1 MPYLS
6 DSQAIWQ
13 TINKLTQAKVLWLD
27 TEVADWRTRN
37 PRLSLIQAL
46 VDAKDFTGETAY
58 VLDVLQTPELINYFI
73 SQIMANPQIEKVFH
87 NASYDLRFL
96 GGNKAKNIT
105 CTLKLAKSNRHLLPE
120 VTNLQLK
127 TLATELCNFPVADV
141 EPQGSDWGKRPLTA
155 TQLKYA
161 QMDVVYLAQLH
172 NYFLKLTP
180 INVRKRP
187 LSSLTVTKVCLAF
200 ECPRLFY
207 LGHKSGGKTMFVP
220 ANKAPGIGKTFH
232 QLSDRFVKLIKQE
245 AQFQQLLIATPQQ
258 LNATEVAQKM
268 QELLYE
274 LAFFPY
280 LQNAIRVDPAKAQPL
295 YTIWQG
301 LQNLIARWAE
311 LLVSNRAFCPAEEV
325 VSKTF
330 ISQELDISYKFILNN
345 NEEQL
350 VKGRFDSL
358 VYDFSQ
364 HRLCVVDYKTYHSPD
379 KSAQLAQVALYGY
392 MLKNR
397 VGVPINSAVYTVL
410 PSWEES
416 TLTWEQL
423 EATIHQLIPEKLK
436 QIQQW
441 LNWQQ
446 PQTNPP
452 PPTSQPELLC
462 PLCPQQQKCQTFF
475 PNPPLIEGK
484 STTANPIPKPKF
496 APPQKSTLPTNLTEA
511 KTPITESQSTVEAN
525 IPETK
530 TTPQTEP
537 IIAPQV
543 ILKNEPTTTAK
554 PVEKTNPN
562 TEPQPTIEADK
573 IGEQVVT
580 ILKSFKTDV
589 EYLGADIGP
598 AFIRV
603 KLKPN
608 LGVKVSSL
616 LKLADDLQVQLGISN
631 PPLIAPQAGYVSV
644 DLPRS
649 KRIIAHFKT
658 YIQPE
663 NSSPT
668 APVKIAIGINLNNQ
682 LIEANLADS
691 NTCHFLVGGTTG
703 SGKSEFLRALLLSL
717 LYRHPPNQLK
727 IALVDPKRVTFPEF
741 EKMPWLLS
749 PVVKDSDRAIE
760 LMETLVIEMERRYQL
775 FELNSCPNLTAYN
788 QHLAQQQKKPEPP
801 IVCIFDEYADFMV
814 EKETRQTLEQSIKR
828 LGAMARAAGIH
839 LIIATQR
846 PEARVVTPIIRS
858 NLPGRIAL
866 RTASEA
872 DSEIILGGKQKEAA
886 CLLGKGDLLFLN
898 NSKLERLQ
906 SLYAQEIKL
915 NLVNS

>member
-1 MPYLS
+1 MPYLT

-13 TINKLTQAKVLWLD
+13 TMNKLTQAKVLWLD
-27 TEVADWRTRN
+27 TEVADWRTKN

-46 VDAKDFTGETAY
+46 VDAKDVTGEKAY
-58 VLDVLQTPELINYFI
+58 VLDILQTPDLINYFI
-73 SQIMANPQIEKVFH
+73 SQIMVNPQIEKVFH
-87 NASYDLRFL
+87 NAAYDLRFL
-96 GGNKAKNIT
+96 GKNKAKNIT
-105 CTLKLAKSNRHLLPE
+105 CTLKLAKSNRHLLPG
-120 VTNLQLK
+120 VTNLKLK
-127 TLATELCNFPVADV
+127 TLATELCNFPAADI

-155 TQLKYA
+155 TQLNYA

-172 NYFLKLTP
+172 NYLLKPTLRNIIKKALP
-180 INVRKRP
+180 P
-187 LSSLTVTKVCLAF
+187 LSVTKVCLAF

-207 LGHKSGGKTMFVP
+207 LGQKYGGKTMFVP
-220 ANKAPGIGKTFH
+220 PNKSPGIGKIFH
-232 QLSDRFVKLIKQE
+232 QLSDRFVNSIQKE
-245 AQFQQLLIATPQQ
+245 TQFQQLLIATPQQ

-311 LLVSNRAFCPAEEV
+311 LLVTNRSFCSAEEV
-325 VSKTF
+325 ISKTF
-330 ISQELDISYKFILNN
+330 IAQELDIHYKFLLSNG
-345 NEEQL
+345 EEQL
-350 VKGRFDSL
+350 IKGRFDSL

-397 VGVPINSAVYTVL
+397 VGVPIDSAVYTVL
-410 PSWEES
+410 PDWQEL

-423 EATIHQLIPEKLK
+423 EATIHQLIPEKLQ

-446 PQTNPP
+446 SQPNPP
-452 PPTSQPELLC
+452 PATSQPELLC
-462 PLCPQQQKCQTFF
+462 PLCPQQQKCRTFF

-484 STTANPIPKPKF
+484 STTANSITKPKV
-496 APPQKSTLPTNLTEA
+496 APTQESTLPTNLTEA
-511 KTPITESQSTVEAN
+511 KTPITESQPTVEVN
-525 IPETK
+525 IPETQ

-543 ILKNEPTTTAK
+543 IPKNEPTTTAK
-554 PVEKTNPN
+554 PVEETNTN
-562 TEPQPTIEADK
+562 TEPQSTKEADK
-573 IGEQVVT
+573 IGEQLVA
-580 ILKSFKTDV
+580 ILQSFKLNV
-589 EYLGADIGP
+589 EYLGAALGP

-603 KLKPN
+603 KIKPN

-616 LKLADDLQVQLGISN
+616 LRLADDLQVQLGINN
-631 PPLIAPQAGYVSV
+631 PPLITPQAGYVSV
-644 DLPRS
+644 DLPRP
-649 KRIIAHFKT
+649 KRQTANFET

-663 NSSPT
+663 SLPAT

-717 LYRHPPNQLK
+717 LNRHPPNQLK

-760 LMETLVIEMERRYQL
+760 LMEKLVVEMERRYQL

-801 IVCIFDEYADFMV
+801 IICIFDEYADFMV
-814 EKETRQTLEQSIKR
+814 EKETRKTLEQSIKR

-846 PEARVVTPIIRS
+846 PEASVVTPIIRS

-886 CLLGKGDLLFLN
+886 YLLGKGDLLFLTN
-898 NSKLERLQ
+898 AKLERLQ
-906 SLYAQEIKL
+906 SLYAEKIKL
-915 NLVNS
+915 KVNN